1 MNKKGSLKR
10 LSNRNVKS
18 QSSFNNIAI
27 QKMSARQR
35 QNERN
40 PYSESD
46 SDEENVQD
54 VSNVDGLREFSNK
67 FKR

>member
-27 QKMSARQR
+27 QKMSARLR

-46 SDEENVQD
+46 SDEENV
-54 VSNVDGLREFSNK
+54 
-67 FKR
+67 